1 MALDKNQFDE
11 IIREFTV
18 TGEQLRE
25 IAADFRY
32 DLVKGLENPEES
44 SLRMLK
50 SYVGLPTGKE
60 TGEYLA
66 LDFGGT
72 NVRVLRIRLEG
83 NGKFEVVKKVA
94 KPLRVEGVYDFVG
107 TGSTAEEMFDFIAG
121 LVDEAV
127 EGDHETKYLLGHTF
141 SFPSEQTDLYNAK
154 LIIWTK
160 EFATA
165 GVEGKIVNDLLKE
178 ALHRQGIGNVEPTA
192 VINDTVAVLLAAAYK
207 QPDIYIGSIYATG
220 HNTCYLEP
228 YAGSGN
234 APMIL
239 NLESGGFMKLAPNR
253 FDVAFDKGS
262 EKPGE
267 QRLEKMVSGRY
278 MGELFG
284 MALAEL
290 LHEEG
295 KAYGFTSIDMSNI
308 IADEGA
314 DCSKAAEIVAART
327 GKTLDAADCRLVQQ
341 LAAALVVRS
350 ARLVTASFVGII
362 WQLAG
367 KGKPQKQHIAVDGSV
382 YEKMPL
388 AKENIMRALSELLGE
403 DAAGIDTVLENGGS
417 GLGAA
422 IAAAMSQKK

>member
-1 MALDKNQFDE
+1 MAFDKNQFDK
-11 IIREFTV
+11 IIKEFTV
-18 TGEQLRE
+18 STDELRE

-32 DLVKGLENPEES
+32 DLRKGLKDPAES

-50 SYVGLPTGKE
+50 SYVGLPDGNE

-83 NGKFEVVKKVA
+83 NGKFEVLKKVA
-94 KPLRVEGVYDFVG
+94 KPLKVAGVYDFIG
-107 TGSTAEEMFDFIAG
+107 EGSTAEQMFDFIAG

-127 EGDHETKYLLGHTF
+127 DGNHETKYFLGHTF
-141 SFPSEQTDLYNAK
+141 SFPSEQSDLYNAK

-165 GVEGKIVNDLLKE
+165 GVEGKVVNDLLKE
-178 ALHRQGIGNVEPTA
+178 ALERQGLNNVEPTA

-207 QPDIYIGSIYATG
+207 QPDVYIGSIYATG

-228 YAGSGN
+228 YADS
-234 APMIL
+234 AEEPMIL
-239 NLESGGFMKLAPNR
+239 NLESDGFSKLIPNR
-253 FDVAFDKGS
+253 FDREFDKNS

-278 MGELFG
+278 MGEIFG

-290 LHEEG
+290 LNENG
-295 KAYGFTSIDMSNI
+295 KKYGFTSIDMSNI
-308 IADEGA
+308 IVDDSDDKKEV
-314 DCSKAAEIVAART
+314 KAIVAEKT
-327 GKTLDAADCRLVQQ
+327 GCNLDTADAELVQKF
-341 LAAALVVRS
+341 AAAMVVRS
-350 ARLVTASFVGII
+350 ARLVTASYVGII

-367 KGKPQKQHIAVDGSV
+367 EEGKALKQHIAIDGSV

-403 DAAGIDTVLENGGS
+403 NAGIVDTVLENGGS

-422 IAAAMSQKK
+422 IAAAMSQK

>member
-1 MALDKNQFDE
+1 MAFDKNQFDD
-11 IIREFTV
+11 IIQEFTV
-18 TGEQLRE
+18 NGEQLHE

-32 DLVKGLENPEES
+32 DLVKGLENPKES

-83 NGKFEVVKKVA
+83 EGKFEIVKKVA

-107 TGSTAEEMFDFIAG
+107 VGSTAEQMFDFIAE

-165 GVEGKIVNDLLKE
+165 GVEGKVVNDLLKE
-178 ALHRQGIGNVEPTA
+178 ALHRQGIDNVQPTA

-207 QPDIYIGSIYATG
+207 QPGVYIGSIYATG

-228 YAGSGN
+228 YADR
-234 APMIL
+234 ADVPMIL
-239 NLESGGFMKLAPNR
+239 NLESGG
-253 FDVAFDKGS
+253 
-262 EKPGE
+262 
-267 QRLEKMVSGRY
+267 
-278 MGELFG
+278 
-284 MALAEL
+284 
-290 LHEEG
+290 
-295 KAYGFTSIDMSNI
+295 
-308 IADEGA
+308 
-314 DCSKAAEIVAART
+314 
-327 GKTLDAADCRLVQQ
+327 
-341 LAAALVVRS
+341 
-350 ARLVTASFVGII
+350 SF
-362 WQLAG
+362 
-367 KGKPQKQHIAVDGSV
+367 
-382 YEKMPL
+382 
-388 AKENIMRALSELLGE
+388 
-403 DAAGIDTVLENGGS
+403 
-417 GLGAA
+417 
-422 IAAAMSQKK
+422 

>member
-1 MALDKNQFDE
+1 MAFDKNQFDE
-11 IIREFTV
+11 IIKEFTV
-18 TGEQLRE
+18 STDELRE

-32 DLVKGLENPEES
+32 DLRKGLKDPAES

-50 SYVGLPTGKE
+50 SYVGLPDGNE

-83 NGKFEVVKKVA
+83 NGKFEVLKKVA
-94 KPLRVEGVYDFVG
+94 KPLKVAGVYDFIG
-107 TGSTAEEMFDFIAG
+107 EGSTAEQMFDFIAG

-127 EGDHETKYLLGHTF
+127 DGNHETKYFLGHTF
-141 SFPSEQTDLYNAK
+141 SFPSEQSDLYNAK

-165 GVEGKIVNDLLKE
+165 GVEGKVVNDLLKE
-178 ALHRQGIGNVEPTA
+178 ALERQGLNNVEPTA

-207 QPDIYIGSIYATG
+207 QPDVYIGSIYATG

-228 YAGSGN
+228 YADS
-234 APMIL
+234 AEEPMIL
-239 NLESGGFMKLAPNR
+239 NLESGGFSKLIPNR
-253 FDVAFDKGS
+253 FDREFDKNS

-278 MGELFG
+278 MGEIFG

-290 LHEEG
+290 LNENG
-295 KAYGFTSIDMSNI
+295 KKYGFTSIDMSNI
-308 IADEGA
+308 IVDDSDDKKEV
-314 DCSKAAEIVAART
+314 KAIVAEKT
-327 GKTLDAADCRLVQQ
+327 GCHLDTADAELVQKF
-341 LAAALVVRS
+341 AAAMVVRS
-350 ARLVTASFVGII
+350 ARLVTASYVGII

-367 KGKPQKQHIAVDGSV
+367 EEGKALKQHIAIDGSV

-403 DAAGIDTVLENGGS
+403 NAGIVDTVLENGGS

-422 IAAAMSQKK
+422 IAAAMSQK

>member
-1 MALDKNQFDE
+1 MAFDKNRFDE

-18 TGEQLRE
+18 TGEQLHE

-50 SYVGLPTGKE
+50 SYVALPTGKE
-60 TGEYLA
+60 KGEYLA

-83 NGKFEVVKKVA
+83 NGKFEVLKKVA
-94 KPLRVEGVYDFVG
+94 KPLRVEGIYDFVG
-107 TGSTAEEMFDFIAG
+107 AGSTAEQMFDFIAE

-165 GVEGKIVNDLLKE
+165 GVEGEVVNDLLKK
-178 ALHRQGIGNVEPTA
+178 ALHRQGIDNVEPTA

-207 QPDIYIGSIYATG
+207 QSDIYIGSIYATG
-220 HNTCYLEP
+220 HNTCYLES
-228 YAGSGN
+228 YADSSET
-234 APMIL
+234 PMIL
-239 NLESGGFMKLAPNR
+239 NLESGGFMKLIPNR
-253 FDVAFDKGS
+253 FDVAFDKAS

-295 KAYGFTSIDMSNI
+295 KEYGFTSIEMSDI
-308 IADEGA
+308 ILDTSADRSNVA
-314 DCSKAAEIVAART
+314 TIVNAKT
-327 GKTLDAADCRLVQQ
+327 DKTLAAADCELVQQ

-367 KGKPQKQHIAVDGSV
+367 NAKPQQQHIAVDGSV

-388 AKENIMRALSELLGE
+388 AKENIMRAFSELLGE
-403 DAAGIDTVLENGGS
+403 DAAVIDTVLENGGS

-422 IAAAMSQKK
+422 IAAAMSRK

>member
-1 MALDKNQFDE
+1 MAFDKNLFSD
-11 IIREFTV
+11 IIKEFTV
-18 TGEQLRE
+18 DSDALAE

-32 DLVKGLENPEES
+32 DLKKGLKDNRES

-50 SYVGLPTGKE
+50 SYVGLPTGNE

-72 NVRVLRIRLEG
+72 NVRVLRYRLEG
-83 NGKFEVVKKVA
+83 NGKFTELKKVA
-94 KPLRVEGVYDFVG
+94 KPLKVEGIYDFIG
-107 TGSTAEEMFDFIAG
+107 EDSTAEDMFDFIAG

-141 SFPSEQTDLYNAK
+141 SFPSTQTDLYNAR

-160 EFATA
+160 EFATK
-165 GVEGKIVNDLLKE
+165 GVEGEVVNDLLKA
-178 ALHRQGIGNVEPTA
+178 ALARQGLNNVEPTA

-207 QPDIYIGSIYATG
+207 QPNIYIGSIYATG

-228 YAGSGN
+228 YADS
-234 APMIL
+234 ADEPMIL
-239 NLESGGFMKLAPNR
+239 NLESGGFSKLAPNR
-253 FDVAFDKGS
+253 FDVEFDLGS

-290 LHEEG
+290 CDEKG
-295 KAYGFTSIDMSNI
+295 KKYGFTSIDMSNI
-308 IADEGA
+308 ILD
-314 DCSKAAEIVAART
+314 DSKDLGKIKEIVQA
-327 GKTLDAADCRLVQQ
+327 KTEKVLDTADADKVKE
-341 LAAALVVRS
+341 LASAIVIRS
-350 ARLVTASFVGII
+350 ARLVTATYVGII
-362 WQLAG
+362 WQTAG
-367 KGKPQKQHIAVDGSV
+367 NDKIKPQHIAVDGSV

-388 AKENIMRALSELLGE
+388 AKENIMRALSELLKE
-403 DAAGIDTVLENGGS
+403 DAASIDTVLENGGS

-422 IAAAMSQKK
+422 IAAAMSQK